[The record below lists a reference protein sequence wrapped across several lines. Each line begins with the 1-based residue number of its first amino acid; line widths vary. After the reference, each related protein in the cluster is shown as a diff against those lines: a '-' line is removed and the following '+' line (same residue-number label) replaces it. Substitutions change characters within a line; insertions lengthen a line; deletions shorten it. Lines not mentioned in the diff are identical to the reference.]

1 MAHNEVLMDFNAV
14 HQAAQKYQQL
24 AQQLQQIYQQLTQI
38 GQQLQTAAFMGAV
51 GAEAAK
57 MVTDVL
63 RMLVQLRINKFT
75 SLSSEMD
82 ASVVA
87 RMLGD
92 TNAKPNFTTGHGI
105 DLGGG

>member
-1 MAHNEVLMDFNAV
+1 MAHNEVQMDFQAV
-14 HQAAQKYQQL
+14 HQAAQTYQQL
-24 AQQLQQIYQQLTQI
+24 AQQLQQVYQQLQQI

-57 MVTDVL
+57 MVVDVL

-75 SLSSEMD
+75 SLSSEMN
-82 ASVVA
+82 ASVAA

-92 TNAKPNFTTGHGI
+92 TNAKPNFTTGNGI
-105 DLGGG
+105 NLGG